1 MKASPFVIT
10 GSQFKPVG
18 NLAHILQQTTQALL
32 TQEAAQSGP
41 LTLDKEKETVKKM
54 TISKV
59 RDSKVA

>member
-32 TQEAAQSGP
+32 TQEASQSGP
-41 LTLDKEKETVKKM
+41 LTLDKENESVKKM
-54 TISKV
+54 TISKMQ
-59 RDSKVA
+59 DSKTA